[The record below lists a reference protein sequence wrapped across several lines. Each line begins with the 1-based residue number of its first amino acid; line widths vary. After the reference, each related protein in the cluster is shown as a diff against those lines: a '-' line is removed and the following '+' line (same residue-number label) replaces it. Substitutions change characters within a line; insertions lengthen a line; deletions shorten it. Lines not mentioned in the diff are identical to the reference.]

1 MVKAGLE
8 FVRQGDAYGKLFSH
22 APIFA
27 KLFPKSLDYEALRR
41 GAMKFHEGV
50 KVRQFALFFS

>member
-1 MVKAGLE
+1 MMKAGFE

-27 KLFPKSLDYEALRR
+27 KWFPGSSDYSDLRR
-41 GAMKFHEGV
+41 GAMNFHAAV
-50 KVRQFALFFS
+50 KV